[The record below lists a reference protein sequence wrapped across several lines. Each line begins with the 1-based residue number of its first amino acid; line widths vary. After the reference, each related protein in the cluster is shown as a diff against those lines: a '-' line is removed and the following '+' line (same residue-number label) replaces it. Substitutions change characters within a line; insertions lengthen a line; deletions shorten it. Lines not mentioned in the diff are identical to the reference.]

1 MAMESR
7 SSEKAIGTGIL
18 LSLVAVGGAALM
30 YLDAGDPLAG
40 WGFAVAML
48 AASLAVVAVQLW

>member
-1 MAMESR
+1 MATESMG
-7 SSEKAIGTGIL
+7 SEKAIGTGIL
-18 LSLVAVGGAALM
+18 LSLLAVGGAVIM

-48 AASLAVVAVQLW
+48 AASLAVMAVQLW